1 MGIHRHFEEAIAE
14 LKGRLVRMGTL
25 AEAMIDG
32 AIRSLLERSEERH
45 AEVFRQEDEV
55 NALHIEIDERVIG
68 ILALQHPVAADL
80 RLVVMCSKIAGELER
95 IGDQAVN
102 ICQNTAHLLKYP
114 PLKPLIDIP
123 LMADRARTML
133 RESLDAFVRSDATLA
148 RKVLQDDDEVDALKD
163 QIFRELLT
171 YMMADPGTIPRAL
184 DLILVSRNLERVAD
198 HATNIAEEAIY
209 AAEGKDVRH
218 HHEQTRRF
226 EEGE

>member
-1 MGIHRHFEEAIAE
+1 MIHRHFEEALAE

-25 AEAMIDG
+25 AEAMVDE
-32 AIRSLLERSEERH
+32 AVRSLLERAGDRH
-45 AEVFRQEDEV
+45 AEVYRREEEV
-55 NALHIEIDERVIG
+55 NALHLEIDERAIG

-80 RLVVMCSKIAGELER
+80 RLVVMSSKIAGELER
-95 IGDQAVN
+95 IADQAVN

-123 LMADRARTML
+123 LMADRARAML
-133 RESLDAFVRSDATLA
+133 RESLDAFVRSDAALA
-148 RKVLQDDDEVDALKD
+148 RKVLRDDDAVDALKD
-163 QIFRELLT
+163 QVFRELLT

-218 HHEQTRRF
+218 HHEQEQRSG
-226 EEGE
+226 EGE

>member
-1 MGIHRHFEEAIAE
+1 MIHRHFEEALAE

-25 AEAMIDG
+25 AEAMVDE
-32 AIRSLLERSEERH
+32 AVRSLLERAGDRH
-45 AEVFRQEDEV
+45 AEVYRREEEV
-55 NALHIEIDERVIG
+55 NALHLEIDERAIE

-80 RLVVMCSKIAGELER
+80 RLVVMSSKIAGELER
-95 IGDQAVN
+95 IADQAVN

-123 LMADRARTML
+123 LMADRARAML
-133 RESLDAFVRSDATLA
+133 RESLDAFVRSDAALA
-148 RKVLQDDDEVDALKD
+148 RKVLRDDDAVDALKD
-163 QIFRELLT
+163 QVFRELLT
-171 YMMADPGTIPRAL
+171 YMMADQGTIPRAL

-218 HHEQTRRF
+218 HHEQEQRSG
-226 EEGE
+226 EGE